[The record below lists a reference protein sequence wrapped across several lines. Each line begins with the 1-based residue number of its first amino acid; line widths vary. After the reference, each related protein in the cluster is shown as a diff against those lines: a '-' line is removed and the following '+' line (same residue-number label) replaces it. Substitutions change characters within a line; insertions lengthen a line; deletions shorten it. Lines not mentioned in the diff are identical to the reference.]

1 MFFFFNC
8 NVNKQNCRYWSDENP
23 HLFTEGHTQNP
34 QKLNVWAG
42 ILGDRIIGPFFIE
55 GNLTGEAYR
64 EMLNNLIEPS
74 IVYEVENQRDLEGNL
89 NLDEDLLH
97 FQQDGAP
104 PHYAVVARE
113 WLDRFYPRQWIG
125 RRGPIEWPPRSPDL
139 TPMDFFLW
147 GYIKS
152 IVFRTQPASLEILR
166 QKIIEACRNIPREM
180 FQKVREEFE
189 NRLYFCMEQNGC
201 HFEQLLK

>member
-1 MFFFFNC
+1 MFFFLNG

-55 GNLTGEAYR
+55 ENLTGEAYR

-113 WLDRFYPRQWIG
+113 WLDRFTQDNSLAEGVQLNGRQGLLTSLQWISFYG
-125 RRGPIEWPPRSPDL
+125 VTL
-139 TPMDFFLW
+139 NL
-147 GYIKS
+147 
-152 IVFRTQPASLEILR
+152 
-166 QKIIEACRNIPREM
+166 
-180 FQKVREEFE
+180 
-189 NRLYFCMEQNGC
+189 
-201 HFEQLLK
+201 